1 MELFLWPEN
10 CLFLWISLLLLTSKT
25 WVTFAE
31 KPQIKIKQFWETK
44 PLISNSYLIRQRF
57 ERYLSSLHGG
67 SLEITLTGL
76 LRGKT
81 WTNIS
86 TLLVWVSVCLCL
98 INVKTVEPIGPKF
111 CVGPSYNSRD
121 GLWMID
127 FSKTISNK
135 IQFLNIFVEY

>member
-1 MELFLWPEN
+1 MELFLSSEN
-10 CLFLWISLLLLTSKT
+10 CLLLWISPLLLTSKT

-31 KPQIKIKQFWETK
+31 KPQIKIEQFRETQL
-44 PLISNSYLIRQRF
+44 LISNSYLIRQSF

-76 LRGKT
+76 LGET
-81 WTNIS
+81 WATIC

-111 CVGPSYNSRD
+111 CVGPSYDSRD
-121 GLWMID
+121 GLWMIE
-127 FSKTISNK
+127 FSKK
-135 IQFLNIFVEY
+135 IQFLNIFVLQCI